1 VWDVHIRQTF
11 RIKKPLSPRQTRA
24 FGAKATRRRQV
35 TSHEFVPASTKWF
48 YVFIE
53 GRALLAFAP
62 MMPVARRRWRL
73 IDAPFIL
80 ALAALLLLSVA
91 AAAAPQA
98 VEEGFTQPQ
107 MVQQQPMGLPQQQQM
122 GFSQLGQPPT
132 GLGLPQQPQQS
143 MEVPLPRMLVPGYGI
158 FDMPTFDAY
167 EPDGL
172 RAQPEAEDDDAT
184 SSYNATEIMG
194 SREAEIRR
202 LEAQIKLSF
211 HKEVSGSRI
220 EPRGWIDQTHTSGA
234 GRRAGSRSP
243 LSCNRP
249 SHSCGTCG
257 ATGCATARRCS
268 SWAAALAGR
277 RSSLPRRCLTR
288 A

>member
-1 VWDVHIRQTF
+1 MAQDARFWRRVCHM
-11 RIKKPLSPRQTRA
+11 RA
-24 FGAKATRRRQV
+24 A
-35 TSHEFVPASTKWF
+35 
-48 YVFIE
+48 
-53 GRALLAFAP
+53 
-62 MMPVARRRWRL
+62 RRWRL

-98 VEEGFTQPQ
+98 VEEGFPQPQ

-132 GLGLPQQPQQS
+132 GLGLPQQPQQPQQS

-167 EPDGL
+167 EPGGL

-220 EPRGWIDQTHTSGA
+220 EPRGLIDQTHTSGA

-257 ATGCATARRCS
+257 ATVCATARRCS

>member
-1 VWDVHIRQTF
+1 MFIYARRFASKSRSHPD
-11 RIKKPLSPRQTRA
+11 KRA
-24 FGAKATRRRQV
+24 RLAQKATRRRQV
-35 TSHEFVPASTKWF
+35 TSHEIVV

-62 MMPVARRRWRL
+62 MMPVAVARRRWRL

-143 MEVPLPRMLVPGYGI
+143 VEVPLPRMLVPGYGI

>member
-1 VWDVHIRQTF
+1 MWR
-11 RIKKPLSPRQTRA
+11 PA
-24 FGAKATRRRQV
+24 AATL
-35 TSHEFVPASTKWF
+35 H
-48 YVFIE
+48 
-53 GRALLAFAP
+53 LL
-62 MMPVARRRWRL
+62 R
-73 IDAPFIL
+73 APFIL
-80 ALAALLLLSVA
+80 ALVALLDPLLPGA

-98 VEEGFTQPQ
+98 VEEP
-107 MVQQQPMGLPQQQQM
+107 QQPMMGPPQP
-122 GFSQLGQPPT
+122 GQRPT
-132 GLGLPQQPQQS
+132 GLGFPEQPQQPQQS
-143 MEVPLPRMLVPGYGI
+143 WGALDPMALPPKPVMEVPVPRMLVPGYGI

>member
-1 VWDVHIRQTF
+1 MLGRWIGY
-11 RIKKPLSPRQTRA
+11 LSAAHFHAAKTRA
-24 FGAKATRRRQV
+24 LGDVCHVAAAGGGRR
-35 TSHEFVPASTKWF
+35 H
-48 YVFIE
+48 
-53 GRALLAFAP
+53 LL
-62 MMPVARRRWRL
+62 R
-73 IDAPFIL
+73 APFIL
-80 ALAALLLLSVA
+80 ALAALLDPLLPGA

-98 VEEGFTQPQ
+98 VEEP
-107 MVQQQPMGLPQQQQM
+107 QQPMMGLPQQQQ
-122 GFSQLGQPPT
+122 LGPQ
-132 GLGLPQQPQQS
+132 PQQPQQS
-143 MEVPLPRMLVPGYGI
+143 WGALDPMALPPKPAMEVPVPRMLVPGYGI

-167 EPDGL
+167 EPDGML
-172 RAQPEAEDDDAT
+172 AQPEAEDDDTT

-211 HKEVSGSRI
+211 HKEVSGSHI
-220 EPRGWIDQTHTSGA
+220 EPRGWTDRTHASGA
-234 GRRAGSRSP
+234 GRQAGRHSP

-277 RSSLPRRCLTR
+277 RSSLPRRCQTR